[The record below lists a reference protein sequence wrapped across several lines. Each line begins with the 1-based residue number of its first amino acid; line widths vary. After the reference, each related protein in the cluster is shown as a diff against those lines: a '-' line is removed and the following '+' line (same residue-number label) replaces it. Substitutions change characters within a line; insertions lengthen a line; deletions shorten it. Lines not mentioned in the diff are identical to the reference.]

1 MAVGKNLN
9 FSLDSA
15 ISWLCDLE
23 KVSSPLSLSFLSL
36 KQRGRDDKSVGG
48 LAGLTEM
55 VCVNTEI

>member
-1 MAVGKNLN
+1 MGKNLN

-23 KVSSPLSLSFLSL
+23 KVSSLSLSFLSL
-36 KQRGRDDKSVGG
+36 KQRGKDDKSVGG

>member
-23 KVSSPLSLSFLSL
+23 KVSSLSLSFLSL
-36 KQRGRDDKSVGG
+36 KQRGKDDKSVGG